1 MDRGSSLGIPIVR
14 RLFGFRFRWVAS
26 LRTVTGST
34 SAKGGPIT
42 WRHQSRAVPACGR
55 RWIPESRTLSDG
67 STRSGHAWWD
77 VLAAAAAAVAAT
89 ATPGHA
95 GPPRCRKLRA
105 GGRGTGRLAGRP
117 TPEGAAEDG
126 RDPLQTVLGVI
137 QLHCVARSLSGP
149 GGPRAAAG

>member
-14 RLFGFRFRWVAS
+14 HLFGFRFRWVSS
-26 LRTVTGST
+26 LRTATGST
-34 SAKGGPIT
+34 SAKGGPIIVAAPILG
-42 WRHQSRAVPACGR
+42 RARLRAAVDPG
-55 RWIPESRTLSDG
+55 SRTLSDG
-67 STRSGHAWWD
+67 SARSGHAWWNT
-77 VLAAAAAAVAAT
+77 LAAAAAVAAT

-95 GPPRCRKLRA
+95 GPPRCHKFGA
-105 GGRGTGRLAGRP
+105 GRRGTGRLAGRP

-126 RDPLQTVLGVI
+126 RDPLQTVLGFF

>member
-1 MDRGSSLGIPIVR
+1 MDRGSSLGIRVVPHR
-14 RLFGFRFRWVAS
+14 FGFRFLWVS
-26 LRTVTGST
+26 GLRTATGST

-42 WRHQSRAVPACGR
+42 MAAPILGRALLRAAVDPG
-55 RWIPESRTLSDG
+55 SRTLSDG
-67 STRSGHAWWD
+67 STRSGHAWWNA
-77 VLAAAAAAVAAT
+77 LAAAAAVAAT

-95 GPPRCRKLRA
+95 GPPRCHKLGA
-105 GGRGTGRLAGRP
+105 GGRGTGPLAGRP

-126 RDPLQTVLGVI
+126 RDPHQTVLGVL

>member
-1 MDRGSSLGIPIVR
+1 MERGSSLGIPIVR
-14 RLFGFRFRWVAS
+14 RQIGFRFRWVSS

-42 WRHQSRAVPACGR
+42 MAAPIPGRARLRTAVD
-55 RWIPESRTLSDG
+55 PESRTLSDG

-77 VLAAAAAAVAAT
+77 VLAAAIVAAT

-95 GPPRCRKLRA
+95 GPQRCRKLRA

-117 TPEGAAEDG
+117 TPEGTAEDG

-149 GGPRAAAG
+149 GGPRAASG